1 MSRRSEVT
9 DTVFPVNVLVETAL
23 AGVILVGAV
32 VVAMFGAARAGE
44 EPSDVERAIAAYRD
58 GYISE
63 AELDDRLEL
72 AMDPEAERIRVATEA
87 VNGIGPATSADLA
100 LAFDSLEELRAADHD
115 ELTDVHGIGPSTAE
129 AVREHLR

>member
-1 MSRRSEVT
+1 MILELLEAGAVI
-9 DTVFPVNVLVETAL
+9 VVAGLVLVS
-23 AGVILVGAV
+23 
-32 VVAMFGAARAGE
+32 AAREYVGD
-44 EPSDVERAIAAYRD
+44 EPDDIEQAIAAYRD

-87 VNGIGPATSADLA
+87 INGIGPATSADLA
-100 LAFDSLEELRAADHD
+100 LAFDSLEDLRRADHD
-115 ELTDVHGIGPSTAE
+115 DLTAVHGIGPSTAD